1 MSGAPDPQYVVARSV
16 LLDALGALG
25 AQREA
30 VILVGA
36 QAVYLHT
43 GGTREGRS
51 RTARRPHSCASNDVD
66 ASGPTVVVLV

>member
-36 QAVYLHT
+36 QAVYLYT

-51 RTARRPHSCASNDVD
+51 RTARRPNSCASNDVD
-66 ASGPTVVVLV
+66 ARGPTVVVLV